1 MSIKLVRHL
10 RTLILPNAF
19 DGGPVQ
25 PPTIGLD
32 QLVWM
37 TKQLVWDLNQLV
49 QHLDQLVGLLVET
62 VYRV

>member
-1 MSIKLVRHL
+1 ML
-10 RTLILPNAF
+10 NAF

-37 TKQLVWDLNQLV
+37 TKHLVWDLNQLV
-49 QHLDQLVGLLVET
+49 QYHALGFDSPERSPFCLSEAFYGILSV
-62 VYRV
+62 